1 MKKVLERRTF
11 LGVSSA
17 GLVSAALSRA
27 GTAAVQGETEPKTV
41 RYKKAL
47 KFGMVKE
54 DLSVEDKF
62 KLLKDLGFNGVE
74 LDGPSDLDRREVL
87 KARDAVDFP
96 IPSVIDSVH
105 WQKPLSDPDPAV
117 REAGR
122 KGLEEALHDARTYG
136 ASSVLLVPA
145 VVRKDVPYDVAYRR
159 SQAEIRKVLPVAQ
172 ALGVKIAIENVWN
185 WFLMSPLE
193 MARYVDELDS
203 PWVGVH
209 FDVGNVVNFGWPE
222 HWIRVLGP
230 RIVKLDIKEFS
241 REKRDAEGLWAGFK
255 VKLGE
260 GSIDWTSVRHALEQI
275 GYEGWVSAEVEG
287 GDRTWLTELSHRM
300 DSVLGL
306 AREAETG
313 RN

>member
-1 MKKVLERRTF
+1 MKKILERRTF
-11 LGVSSA
+11 LGVSGA
-17 GLVSAALSRA
+17 GLVSAALSRT
-27 GTAAVQGETEPKTV
+27 GTAAVQSDAKAKSV
-41 RYKKAL
+41 RYKKTL
-47 KFGMVKE
+47 KFGMVEE

-62 KLLKDLGFNGVE
+62 KLLKDLGFDGVE
-74 LDGPSDLDRREVL
+74 LDGPSDLDRREVV
-87 KARDAVDFP
+87 KARDATDFP

-105 WQKPLSDPDPAV
+105 WQKPLSDPDPSV
-117 REAGR
+117 RQAGR
-122 KGLEEALHDARTYG
+122 KGLEQALHDARTYG
-136 ASSVLLVPA
+136 AGSVLLVPA
-145 VVRKDVPYDVAYRR
+145 VVRQDVPYDVAYTR
-159 SQAEIRKVLPVAQ
+159 SQEEIRKVLPMAEE
-172 ALGVKIAIENVWN
+172 LGVKIAIENVWN

-241 REKRDAEGLWAGFK
+241 REKRDKEGPWAGFK

-260 GSIDWTSVRHALEQI
+260 GSIDWPSVRHSLEQI
-275 GYEGWVSAEVEG
+275 GYEGWVSAEVQG
-287 GDRTWLTELSHRM
+287 GDRTWLAELSHRM

-306 AREAETG
+306 A
-313 RN
+313 

>member
-1 MKKVLERRTF
+1 MKKVLARRAF
-11 LGVSSA
+11 LGVSGA
-17 GLVSAALSRA
+17 GLLSATLNRPRA
-27 GTAAVQGETEPKTV
+27 APQDEASKAEPV

-47 KFGMVKE
+47 KFPMVQE

-62 KLLKDLGFNGVE
+62 KLLKDLGFDGVE
-74 LDGPSDLDRREVL
+74 LDGPSDLDRREVV
-87 KARDAVDFP
+87 KARDATGFP

-117 REAGR
+117 RAAGR
-122 KGLEEALHDARTYG
+122 RGLEQALHDANTYG

-145 VVRKDVPYDVAYRR
+145 VVRKEVPYDVAYRR
-159 SQAEIRKVLPVAQ
+159 SQEEIRKVLPMAQ
-172 ALGVKIAIENVWN
+172 ELNVRIAIENVWN
-185 WFLMSPLE
+185 QFLMSPLE

-260 GSIDWTSVRHALEQI
+260 GSIDWASVRHALEQA

-287 GDRTWLTELSHRM
+287 GDRTWLAELSKRM
-300 DSVLGL
+300 DKVLGL
-306 AREAETG
+306 A
-313 RN
+313 